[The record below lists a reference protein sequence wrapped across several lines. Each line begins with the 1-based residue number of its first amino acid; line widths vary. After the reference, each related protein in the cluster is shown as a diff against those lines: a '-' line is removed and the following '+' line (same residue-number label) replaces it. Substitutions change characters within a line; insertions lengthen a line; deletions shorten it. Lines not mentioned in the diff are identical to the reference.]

1 VSDREQILARVRAAL
16 GSQPEL
22 PEVPRAYNGAGASE
36 LDEAQ
41 AIELFCERVT
51 DYGAGL
57 RQTDAAATTATVA
70 AAAAAHGATALV
82 APAGL
87 APELPG
93 LDLVLDDP
101 PLPTAELDR
110 LDGVVTG
117 SALAIAQTGTIVLDG
132 GSRCGRRAVSLVPDL
147 HICIVEI
154 HRIVATVPDAI
165 AALSGAGL
173 ETAPLTFVSGP
184 SATADIEFSR
194 VEGVHGPRRLEVVLV
209 TGPASS

>member
-1 VSDREQILARVRAAL
+1 
-16 GSQPEL
+16 
-22 PEVPRAYNGAGASE
+22 
-36 LDEAQ
+36 
-41 AIELFCERVT
+41 
-51 DYGAGL
+51 L
-57 RQTDAAATTATVA
+57 RS
-70 AAAAAHGATALV
+70 
-82 APAGL
+82 
-87 APELPG
+87 ELPG

-117 SALAIAQTGTIVLDG
+117 CALAIAQTGTIVLDG
-132 GSRCGRRAVSLVPDL
+132 GSRCGRRAISLVPDL

-154 HRIVATVPDAI
+154 SRILASVPDAI
-165 AALSGAGL
+165 AALASAGL